1 MQCESNG
8 LGDDIVKF
16 AGSML
21 RTGVGLCALA
31 LAGAA
36 LAQSGFATG
45 STQSNGGPATI
56 VSGASADYKIGA
68 GDLLAISVYRSPDLQ
83 SSVRVGTDGEITF
96 PSLGSVKVAGLTADA
111 IAEKLAAGLKQRGI
125 LVAPSVNVL
134 VTEVRSK
141 VVMVMG
147 AVGRP
152 GEVPLDRPG
161 LSLAAVLARS
171 GAVFGTGSGIVTVM
185 GGREQ
190 TAAREQFRISDLV
203 SGVRDREARAGEILV
218 VESAPTIYVSGE
230 VGRPGAYPMEPG
242 MTVGQAIA
250 LGGGVT
256 PRGSRGRIRVTRK
269 EKDGTTTG
277 VHKVDFDAP
286 VEPNDLIYVGQRIF

>member
-1 MQCESNG
+1 
-8 LGDDIVKF
+8 
-16 AGSML
+16 ML
-21 RTGVGLCALA
+21 RAGGMFGMLA
-31 LAGAA
+31 AGGMAV
-36 LAQSGFATG
+36 AQQQGGFPTG
-45 STQSNGGPATI
+45 SPQASMPATI
-56 VSGASADYKIGA
+56 ASGASADYRIGA

-83 SSVRVGTDGEITF
+83 SSIRVGTDGTITF
-96 PSLGSVKVAGLTADA
+96 PSLGTVKVAGLTADA
-111 IAEKLAAGLKQRGI
+111 VAGKLAAGLKQRGI

-134 VTEVRSK
+134 VSEVRSK
-141 VVMVMG
+141 VVLVMG

-161 LSLAAVLARS
+161 LTLAAVLARS
-171 GAVFGTGSGIVTVM
+171 GAVFGTGSGVVTVM
-185 GGREQ
+185 NGREE
-190 TAAREQFRISDLV
+190 TAKREQFRISDLV
-203 SGVRDREARAGEILV
+203 SGAKDREARAGEILV

-230 VGRPGAYPMEPG
+230 VGRPGAFPLEPG

-269 EKDGTTTG
+269 EADGTTS
-277 VHKVDFDAP
+277 VHKANFDMP

>member
-1 MQCESNG
+1 
-8 LGDDIVKF
+8 VK
-16 AGSML
+16 
-21 RTGVGLCALA
+21 
-31 LAGAA
+31 LAGTTLRGGAVA
-36 LAQSGFATG
+36 GMVAIAGMAIAQGGFPTG
-45 STQSNGGPATI
+45 SNVPTSSPGAI
-56 VSGASADYKIGA
+56 VSGASSDYRIGA
-68 GDLLAISVYRSPDLQ
+68 GDLLSISVYRSPDLQ
-83 SSVRVGTDGEITF
+83 ASIRVGTDGDITF
-96 PSLGSVKVAGLTADA
+96 PSLGSVAVGGLTADA
-111 IAEKLAAGLKQRGI
+111 VADKLAAGLKQRGI

-141 VVMVMG
+141 VVLVMG

-161 LSLAAVLARS
+161 LTLAAVLARS
-171 GAVFGTGSGIVTVM
+171 GAVFGTGSGVVTVM

-190 TAAREQFRISDLV
+190 TAKREQFRISDLV

-242 MTVGQAIA
+242 MTVGQAVA

-269 EKDGTTTG
+269 AADGTTSI
-277 VHKVDFDAP
+277 HKVDFDAP
-286 VEPNDLIYVGQRIF
+286 VEANDLIYIGQRIF